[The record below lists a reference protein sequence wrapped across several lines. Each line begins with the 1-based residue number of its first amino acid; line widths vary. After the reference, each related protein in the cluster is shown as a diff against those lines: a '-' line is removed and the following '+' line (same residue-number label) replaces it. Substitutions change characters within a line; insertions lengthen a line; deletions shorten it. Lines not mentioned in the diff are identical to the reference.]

1 MVFRFGVNNWGF
13 FLFIISPD
21 LFNIAV
27 ILYILFFIHDILLL
41 ILS

>member
-1 MVFRFGVNNWGF
+1 MVFRFGVNNWG
-13 FLFIISPD
+13 
-21 LFNIAV
+21 FNIAV